1 MSRSPFLRTRG
12 SRFERWILLTAALAL
27 AAPGAAQPAGAAST
41 IEEITVV
48 GRYPG
53 PPLWRVSSGD
63 RTLFIFGDLTP
74 VPKGLD
80 WDPRNA
86 ERVLDRADA
95 VIGGPRVSASTLN
108 PVRLFRLYRAVRRLA
123 RNPGEA
129 TLADRM
135 PPELYARYAALRERY
150 LRKKDDEELRPALAA
165 LRLYQAALDATGL
178 TTDSRVGKTI
188 ERKMRRANA
197 EEAEVLLETEPET
210 VLDELAKVTPEAELA
225 CFASIMTSLETDL
238 DGMKERANAWAIGD
252 VAALKRFDYPDSEGN
267 CLAMLLSSSGLAEMR
282 DELYAKWLGEAE
294 HALAT
299 YDTSFS
305 VLPMRQLVAADG
317 VLAELAARGY
327 TVTAP

>member
-1 MSRSPFLRTRG
+1 MYPLPCLPLK
-12 SRFERWILLTAALAL
+12 RWILLIAALAL
-27 AAPGAAQPAGAAST
+27 AAPGAAQPAGAAAT

-123 RNPGEA
+123 RNPADA

-150 LRKKDDEELRPALAA
+150 LPKKNDEELRPALAA

-188 ERKMRRANA
+188 ARKMRRADA
-197 EEAEVLLETEPET
+197 AEAEVLLETEPET

-238 DGMKERANAWAIGD
+238 DGMKERANAWAVGD

-282 DELYAKWLGEAE
+282 DELYARWLGEAE